1 MHSFKTT
8 LLSAFLLLCSSTHV
22 HAGALDTSSHCGD
35 YDSVTAGQYVLGLD
49 QWGKS
54 DASSGSSCA
63 AITSFDG
70 TTIAWKNPWKWAGG
84 YNVKSYTNI
93 QLNNG
98 LNKPLQTISSIPTTW
113 KWSQSTSGS
122 VVADVAFDLFTS
134 ATPGGSNHNEI
145 MIWLANF
152 SSGPISYSYSASGNA
167 VAFANSIPLAGYTW
181 NLYVGTNGYNNV
193 YSFLPSNGTI
203 ITKFGGDLNVFI
215 KYLTGS
221 GSISSSE
228 YLTTLQAGTEATSGT
243 ATFRTSAYSVVIN

>member
-1 MHSFKTT
+1 MLASSRVS
-8 LLSAFLLLCSSTHV
+8 LASAYLFREW
-22 HAGALDTSSHCGD
+22 
-35 YDSVTAGQYVLGLD
+35 DSVTAGQYSLCLD

-63 AITSFDG
+63 AITSFNG

-84 YNVKSYTNI
+84 SGTNVKSYTNM
-93 QLNNG
+93 QLNEG
-98 LNKPLQTISSIPTTW
+98 LNKGLENISSILTKW
-113 KWSQSTSGS
+113 KWSQSTSES

-134 ATPGGSNHNEI
+134 TTPGGGNHNEI

-152 SSGPISYSYSASGNA
+152 SAGPISFSYNAYGKA
-167 VAFANSIPLAGYTW
+167 VAFANSISLAGYTW
-181 NLYVGTNGYNNV
+181 DLYLGSNGYNNV

-203 ITKFGGDLNVFI
+203 ITKFSGDLNVFI

-228 YLTTLQAGTEATSGT
+228 YLTTLQAGTEAFSGT
-243 ATFRTSAYSVVIN
+243 ATFRTFGNQHREDLENQEWPR